1 MNPRVLTLIKNPER
15 IQREDLEILNSSI
28 NEFPY
33 IQNIRALH
41 LLGIH
46 QFSPEFYQQEL
57 SKTAAY
63 TTDKKILYHLI
74 NKKTISEVKS
84 TIIPEEIPK
93 PQMKT
98 EFNPIS
104 DQPLPAEFT
113 PPKPVEIDGVINRI
127 LFEGEENFWEM
138 DHQTIDLE
146 STIESGKLVTN
157 KKALEEN
164 KASEVP
170 TENRITESADAETFS
185 TETIIPDVKIAEKAE
200 VIKNPEETSFQEI
213 PELKPEEKSEN
224 TSETIFKE
232 VPEAESFSKETIIH
246 EDEISNEE
254 EVVEDPS
261 QVSFHASQEFLPD
274 VKINP
279 ANSSKEITE
288 APKKPLNKH
297 EEEMQRLIA
306 EVEAKMKLM
315 KRDREKEPETIQNNN
330 INFSEMQEIE
340 QEIQIIEKEIIPQ
353 PEIEDAEIT
362 AEKAEIKAEWKP
374 MDLSGNTSS
383 FRDKKFQP
391 EKETI
396 SEIEETVSEI
406 DETVSETEEIISEP
420 KEIKETEK
428 TEERPALN
436 VSFFAPET
444 RNISP
449 TKEENIEPNP
459 VDKLPK
465 ISESESSNFP
475 KFLDTWQNW
484 LKIDRKAEVEEEIVP
499 VDPTEV
505 KNNIIENFIQKEP
518 RISKLKEESDFVFKE
533 RDGNISHLM
542 TETLASLYL
551 SQKLYAK
558 AIKAYE
564 ILGEKHPDKKEY
576 FLDLIQKTKELRKNS

>member
-1 MNPRVLTLIKNPER
+1 MNPRVLTLIKNPES
-15 IQREDLEILNSSI
+15 IQREDLGILSSSI

-46 QFSPEFYQQEL
+46 QFNPELYQQEL

-74 NKKTISEVKS
+74 NKKTISAVQN
-84 TIIPEEIPK
+84 TIIPEEIPE
-93 PQMKT
+93 PQMET
-98 EFNPIS
+98 EVNRIS

-127 LFEGEENFWEM
+127 LFEGEEDFWEM

-157 KKALEEN
+157 KKPLEKN
-164 KASEVP
+164 NTSEEP
-170 TENRITESADAETFS
+170 AENRITESEDAETFS
-185 TETIIPDVKIAEKAE
+185 TETIIPEAKIAEKEE

-213 PELKPEEKSEN
+213 PELNTEEEAEN

-246 EDEISNEE
+246 EDEVSKQE

-261 QVSFHASQEFLPD
+261 QVSFHASQEFLPN

-279 ANSSKEITE
+279 GTPSKEIKE
-288 APKKPLNKH
+288 APKKALNKH
-297 EEEMQRLIA
+297 EEEMQRLLA
-306 EVEAKMKLM
+306 EVEEKMKLL
-315 KRDREKEPETIQNNN
+315 KKDRKKEPEIIQNHD
-330 INFSEMQEIE
+330 INFSEMQEME
-340 QEIQIIEKEIIPQ
+340 PEIQTEEEEIILS
-353 PEIEDAEIT
+353 AEI
-362 AEKAEIKAEWKP
+362 EKAEPVAEKEEIKSDWKP
-374 MDLSGNTSS
+374 MNFSGNTTET
-383 FRDKKFQP
+383 FRDKKI
-391 EKETI
+391 ETKKEP
-396 SEIEETVSEI
+396 VSEI
-406 DETVSETEEIISEP
+406 IEPEKVEERPTLNLSFFEPETKNIAPKEEEIIVEKIAEKVVEPSNSE
-420 KEIKETEK
+420 K
-428 TEERPALN
+428 
-436 VSFFAPET
+436 
-444 RNISP
+444 
-449 TKEENIEPNP
+449 
-459 VDKLPK
+459 
-465 ISESESSNFP
+465 SNFP

-484 LKIDRKAEVEEEIVP
+484 LKIDRENGQKEEIPP
-499 VDPTEV
+499 VDKVEV

-518 RISKLKEESDFVFKE
+518 KISKLKEESDFVFKE

-542 TETLASLYL
+542 TETLASLYI

-564 ILGEKHPDKKEY
+564 ILGEKHPEKKEY
-576 FLDLIQKTKELRKNS
+576 FLDLIQKTKDLRKNS